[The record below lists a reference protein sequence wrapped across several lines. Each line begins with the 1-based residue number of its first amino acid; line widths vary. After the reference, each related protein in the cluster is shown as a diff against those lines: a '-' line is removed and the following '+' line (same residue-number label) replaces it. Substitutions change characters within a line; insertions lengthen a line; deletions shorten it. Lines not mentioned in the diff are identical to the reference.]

1 MSDLCLDARL
11 RFLDRSA
18 RLLDGAAPATS
29 AHLMLERNTVAEEHG
44 RALNKSL
51 TKNVCMICGTVL
63 IGDIASGSDVI
74 YPDITGSEKKN
85 KAFPPEHVSLGKQ
98 TEMECPTCRR
108 VTVKSILPSQWH
120 NPEDVRTT
128 ARTAGSLRDT
138 FPMKSKSDAVYIE
151 KTTPA
156 NVSSKRRAKARKQAG
171 LQAMLEKAKG
181 TNSQPSDFGLS
192 LMDLIKP
199 T

>member
-11 RFLDRSA
+11 RFLDRAA

-29 AHLMLERNTVAEEHG
+29 AHLMLERNTVAEEYG

-51 TKNVCMICGTVL
+51 TKNVCMICGTVS
-63 IGDIASGSDVI
+63 IGDVASRSDAI
-74 YPDITGSEKKN
+74 YSDITGSEKN
-85 KAFPPEHVSLGKQ
+85 SKAFTSEHVSLGKQ
-98 TEMECPTCRR
+98 TKMECHTCRR
-108 VTVKSILPSQWH
+108 VIVQSILPSRWH

-138 FPMKSKSDAVYIE
+138 VPMKYKSDE

-156 NVSSKRRAKARKQAG
+156 NMSSKRRAKARKQAG
-171 LQAMLEKAKG
+171 LQALLEKAKG
-181 TNSQPSDFGLS
+181 SNSQSSDFGLN
-192 LMDLIKP
+192 LMDLMKP

>member
-18 RLLDGAAPATS
+18 RLLDGVAPATS

-51 TKNVCMICGTVL
+51 TKNVCMICGTVS
-63 IGDIASGSDVI
+63 IGDVASRPEVN
-74 YPDITGSEKKN
+74 YPDVTGSEENN
-85 KAFPPEHVSLGKQ
+85 KAFTPEHVSLGKQ
-98 TEMECPTCRR
+98 TKMECYTCRR

-128 ARTAGSLRDT
+128 ARMAGSLRDT
-138 FPMKSKSDAVYIE
+138 VPMKSKSDAVYIE

-156 NVSSKRRAKARKQAG
+156 NMSSKRRAKARKQAG

-181 TNSQPSDFGLS
+181 TDSQPSGFGLN